1 MCTGA
6 KFEPKSF
13 RLNKK
18 LGTHTAKF
26 LEFVCTN
33 GGLCDTF
40 QVAQVGVG
48 IQVAVL
54 DWGGG
59 GLCHTPQDWEVARS
73 WRLLVVLLVL
83 SLEDLPRDDVPVGID
98 TTCLP
103 LLRPRY
109 QQLGPQRDE
118 R

>member
-13 RLNKK
+13 RLSKK
-18 LGTHTAKF
+18 PGTHTVKF
-26 LEFVCTN
+26 LRFVCTS
-33 GGLCDTF
+33 GGLCDTI

-54 DWGGG
+54 AWGGSKLG
-59 GLCHTPQDWEVARS
+59 QTSYDWEVACS
-73 WRLLVVLLVL
+73 WRLLVVLLAL
-83 SLEDLPRDDVPVGID
+83 SLGDLPRDDVAIGID

-103 LLRPRY
+103 LFCPRY
-109 QQLGPQRDE
+109 Q
-118 R
+118 